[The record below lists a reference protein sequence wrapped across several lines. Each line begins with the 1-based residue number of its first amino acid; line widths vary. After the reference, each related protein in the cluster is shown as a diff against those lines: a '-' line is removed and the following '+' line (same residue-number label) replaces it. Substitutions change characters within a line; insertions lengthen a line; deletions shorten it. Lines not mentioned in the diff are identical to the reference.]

1 MPKERILIRQGA
13 ILIFVIALICSVVL
27 EIEVLHNDKYVKAG
41 IATLR
46 VNTRYF
52 IAFVITFG

>member
-1 MPKERILIRQGA
+1 MPKGRTLVA

-27 EIEVLHNDKYVKAG
+27 EIEVLNNNKYIKAG

-46 VNTRYF
+46 VGTF
-52 IAFVITFG
+52 AFVITFG